1 MQIELTVRAE
11 ADLAYWQKTGNKPVL
26 QKIRTLLE
34 SIIETPFSGIGKPEQ
49 LKHELSGKWSRRI
62 THSDR
67 IIYQIVE
74 YVSNFNLEL
83 RTTTN
88 RAKFSLLNN

>member
-62 THSDR
+62 TLSDR
-67 IIYQIVE
+67 IIYQVIDDTI
-74 YVSNFNLEL
+74 YIYSL
-83 RTTTN
+83 RRHYNQSITE
-88 RAKFSLLNN
+88 

>member
-62 THSDR
+62 TLSDR
-67 IIYQIVE
+67 IIYQVIDDTI
-74 YVSNFNLEL
+74 YIYSL
-83 RTTTN
+83 RGHYNQSITE
-88 RAKFSLLNN
+88 